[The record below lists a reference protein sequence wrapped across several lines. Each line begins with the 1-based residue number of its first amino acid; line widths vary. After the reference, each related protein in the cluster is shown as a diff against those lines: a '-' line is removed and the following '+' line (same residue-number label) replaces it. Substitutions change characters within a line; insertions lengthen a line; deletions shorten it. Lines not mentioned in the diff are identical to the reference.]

1 MSRLITPET
10 GDGSFNGIIRLWI
23 GQSFQFFEDKGGL
36 FNQARPRS
44 FAQLLTPEFIAVKA
58 RLETLIHTPTELPD
72 EDLLPLARMTS
83 AGDDVE

>member
-1 MSRLITPET
+1 MITPET

-44 FAQLLTPEFIAVKA
+44 FIHFGVNFARFLVKIYLLKLLQQDFLLQEELLAAGKSVK
-58 RLETLIHTPTELPD
+58 T
-72 EDLLPLARMTS
+72 
-83 AGDDVE
+83 